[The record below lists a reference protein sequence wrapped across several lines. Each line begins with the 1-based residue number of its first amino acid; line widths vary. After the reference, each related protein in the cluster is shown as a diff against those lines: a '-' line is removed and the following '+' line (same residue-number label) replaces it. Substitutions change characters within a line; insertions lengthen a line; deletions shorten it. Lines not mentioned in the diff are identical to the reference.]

1 MKRNIMKS
9 FFVLGLCISALSMTT
24 TAVAQEWPLVGGDYW
39 TVTGIDI
46 KDGGDLKYA
55 NWLASEWKKN
65 AEFAKSKGWLK
76 GYMLLGNVHPRSGES
91 DLYLVRIFEAMPSG
105 PEGEKR
111 YAEYME
117 WQSKTEEQMEAESG
131 NRAEY
136 REVQSTMMLQ
146 ELMFR
151 E

>member
-1 MKRNIMKS
+1 MKISIKKAM
-9 FFVLGLCISALSMTT
+9 FVLALCASSFMFSNT
-24 TAVAQEWPLVGGDYW
+24 VMAQEWPLVAGDYW
-39 TVTGIDI
+39 TVTGIEI
-46 KDGGDLKYA
+46 KDGGDLKYS
-55 NWLASEWKKN
+55 NWLASEWRRN

-76 GYMLLGNVHPRSGES
+76 DYMLVGNVHPREGEA
-91 DLYLVRIFEAMPSG
+91 DIYLVRIFEAMPSG

-117 WQSKTEEQMEAESG
+117 WQTKTEEQMEAESG

-136 REVQSTMMLQ
+136 RTVLSTSLLQ
-146 ELMFR
+146 ELNFR

>member
-1 MKRNIMKS
+1 MTKTIKRS
-9 FFVLGLCISALSMTT
+9 VLILALFMATLS
-24 TAVAQEWPLVGGDYW
+24 TASSVLAQEWPTVAGDYW
-39 TVTGIDI
+39 TVTGIEI

-65 AEFAKSKGWLK
+65 AEFAMSKGWLK
-76 GYMLLGNVHPRSGES
+76 GYKLFSNVHNRKGEP
-91 DLYLVRIFEAMPSG
+91 DLYLIRIFESMPSG

-111 YAEYME
+111 YEEYME

-136 REVQSTMMLQ
+136 REVMSTTLLQ
-146 ELMFR
+146 EMTFR
-151 E
+151 K

>member
-1 MKRNIMKS
+1 MTSSIRKNLA
-9 FFVLGLCISALSMTT
+9 VLALCVSGLATATNAL
-24 TAVAQEWPLVGGDYW
+24 AQEWPLVAGDFW
-39 TVTGIDI
+39 TVTGIEI

-65 AEFAKSKGWLK
+65 AEFAVSKGWLK
-76 GYMLLGNVHPRSGES
+76 GYKLFGNVHNRKGEP
-91 DLYLVRIFEAMPSG
+91 DLYLVRIFEDMPTG
-105 PEGEKR
+105 PEGEER
-111 YAEYME
+111 YKEYME

-136 REVQSTMMLQ
+136 REVLSTVLLQ

-151 E
+151 Q